1 MTMKTIDQLNAD
13 HARAVA
19 TLTAELAVA
28 SALPV
33 TPHRVMQ
40 TGKSIGAPWATYK
53 VKGLR
58 GALELIQRF
67 NVVPVTVLRDSCASV
82 KPAEQIAEDKQDKAS
97 GNYAA
102 WLNVKEMQGY
112 SASAELLFFT
122 RIDGVGLVRVCADI
136 EGPDYI
142 GAYSALRPVAREE
155 RDRRTSRV
163 IARTFSANGELYAMT
178 DYRIVWSSGDTG
190 PVKTSSEISY
200 FLCADQLGDLPGAEQ
215 SHALAQLG
223 TLSDKF
229 EPMKEGV

>member
-1 MTMKTIDQLNAD
+1 MTMKTIEQLNAD

-19 TLTAELAVA
+19 TLTAELAIA
-28 SALPV
+28 KALPV
-33 TPHRVMQ
+33 APHSVMQ

-58 GALELIQRF
+58 GALELFRQF
-67 NVVPVTVLRDSCASV
+67 NVVPATVLRDSCTSV

-102 WLNVKEMQGY
+102 WLNVEEMQGY
-112 SASAELLFFT
+112 SASAQLLFFT
-122 RIDGVGLVRVCADI
+122 RVDGVGLVRVCAKI

-155 RDRRTSRV
+155 RDRRTNRV
-163 IARTFSANGELYAMT
+163 IARTYSANSELYAMT
-178 DYRIVWSSGDTG
+178 DYRLIWSKGEPG
-190 PVKTSSEISY
+190 PIKTSSEISY
-200 FLCADQLGDLPGAEQ
+200 FLCADQLEDLPAAEQ

-223 TLSDKF
+223 TLADKF
-229 EPMKEGV
+229 EPIAEAV

>member
-58 GALELIQRF
+58 GALELIRQF
-67 NVVPVTVLRDSCASV
+67 NVVPATVLRDSCTSI
-82 KPAEQIAEDKQDKAS
+82 KPVEQIAEDKHGKAS

-102 WLNVKEMQGY
+102 WLNVSEMQGY
-112 SASAELLFFT
+112 SASAKLLFFT
-122 RIDGVGLVRVCADI
+122 RVEGFGLVRVCADI

-142 GAYSALRPVAREE
+142 GAYSALRPVAREQ
-155 RDRRTSRV
+155 RDRNNRV
-163 IARTFSANGELYAMT
+163 ISRTFAANDELYAMT
-178 DYRIVWSSGDTG
+178 DYRIIWNSGDSS

-200 FLCADQLGDLPGAEQ
+200 FLCADQMDDLPGAKQ

-223 TLSDKF
+223 TLADKF
-229 EPMKEGV
+229 EPIAEGV